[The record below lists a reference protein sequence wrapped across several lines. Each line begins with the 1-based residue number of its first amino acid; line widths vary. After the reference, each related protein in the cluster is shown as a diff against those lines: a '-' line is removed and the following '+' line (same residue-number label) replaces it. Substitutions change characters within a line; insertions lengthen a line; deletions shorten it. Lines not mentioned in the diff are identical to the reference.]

1 MALQT
6 GLSAGSYTTGAAWE
20 RDRQRL
26 VMPGWWVVAHQVEVP
41 ARGDAVP
48 FTIAGTP
55 LLIVRQADDRIRV
68 FLNACRHRAGP
79 LAWDDERPRGQSRL
93 RCRYHGWQYDL
104 DGTLVATPQFGAP
117 CPELSLVEV
126 PSVVW
131 RGLVFACPGGA
142 PAEPIDPLLAAL
154 QRTFDGH
161 DLEGLELH
169 SRSSHELACDWKV
182 YVENYLEGYHI
193 PFAHPGLAKEV
204 RLADYSVHIDG
215 PVVEHR
221 VTPRTADAVSAG
233 CWAWAWPGLALNV
246 YAGGLCVE
254 RMVPVAERRTRLDY
268 LYLFAS
274 DQSEEARAR
283 SIATS
288 REVTE
293 EDRRLVEAVQR
304 GLGAGIDPGPLSPR
318 HEQGLAAFHA
328 RVRAGWS
335 QGMAPA
341 GPT

>member
-1 MALQT
+1 MALQV
-6 GLSAGSYTTGAAWE
+6 GLPAESYTSEAAWQ
-20 RDRQRL
+20 RDREQL
-26 VMPGWWVVAHQVEVP
+26 VLPGWWVVAHQAEIP
-41 ARGDAVP
+41 DRGDVVP

-55 LLIVRQADDRIRV
+55 LLVVQAGIDRVRV

-79 LAWDDERPRGQSRL
+79 LIWPEERLQRQPRL

-104 DGTLVATPQFGAP
+104 TGKLVATPQFGAP
-117 CPELSLVEV
+117 CPDLSLVEV

-131 RGLVFACPGGA
+131 RGLVFACPGGQ
-142 PAEPIDPLLAAL
+142 PAEPADVLLAAL
-154 QRTFDGH
+154 RRTFDDR
-161 DLEGLELH
+161 DLEDLQLH

-204 RLADYSVHIDG
+204 RLSDYTVHIDG

-221 VTPRTADAVSAG
+221 VAPRTEDAVSAG

-254 RMVPVAERRTRLDY
+254 RMVPVARGRTRLDY
-268 LYLFAS
+268 LYLFAADRS
-274 DQSEEARAR
+274 PGDRAR

-288 REVTE
+288 QEVTE

-318 HEQGLAAFHA
+318 HEQGLVAFHQ
-328 RVRAGWS
+328 RVREGWS
-335 QGMAPA
+335 RISA
-341 GPT
+341 